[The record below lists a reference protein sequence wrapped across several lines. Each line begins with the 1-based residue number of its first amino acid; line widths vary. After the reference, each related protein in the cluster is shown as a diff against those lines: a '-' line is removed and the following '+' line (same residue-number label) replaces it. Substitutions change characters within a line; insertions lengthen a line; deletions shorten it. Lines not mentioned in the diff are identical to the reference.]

1 MLGLYRPVGDASSER
16 RPATL
21 KQLDSASVKEKEMKT
36 IFSEQHR
43 LRDAKTELYG
53 GELVKPFE
61 RPSRADMVIEAVRTS
76 GIGSVEAPETFS
88 LDPVLRIHDADF
100 VTFLENAW
108 EEWHRTGYAGEAMAS
123 VWPARRMQ
131 CRPPRF
137 IEGKLGYY
145 AMAAE
150 TSITEGTWEAA
161 LASKDVALTGA
172 KVLAGGEQG
181 VFSLCRPP
189 GHHAARDMFGGY
201 CFLNNAAIAAQF
213 LLDNGAERVAILDI
227 DFHHGNGTQ
236 DIFYERDDVLFC
248 SLHGDPEDAFP
259 HFLGYAD
266 EMGLGAG
273 MGYNRNYPM
282 PPGTPFDEW
291 RNALDNALSH
301 IGEFSPQHLV
311 VSLGVDTFE
320 HDPISFFKLTT
331 PDYLTTGNLIGAL
344 AIPTLFV
351 MEGGY
356 DIGEVGIN
364 AVNVL
369 KGFEH

>member
-1 MLGLYRPVGDASSER
+1 
-16 RPATL
+16 
-21 KQLDSASVKEKEMKT
+21 MKT

-43 LRDAKTELYG
+43 LRDAQTELYG
-53 GELVKPFE
+53 GELVQPFE

-76 GIGSVEAPETFS
+76 ELGPVEAPETFS

-108 EEWHRTGYAGEAMAS
+108 EEWRQTGYAGEAMAS

-131 CRPPRF
+131 CRAPRF
-137 IEGKLGYY
+137 IEGKMGYY
-145 AMAAE
+145 ALAAE
-150 TSITEGTWEAA
+150 TSITEGTWAAA
-161 LASKDVALTGA
+161 LSSKDVALTGA
-172 KVLAGGEQG
+172 RALAEGEQG
-181 VFSLCRPP
+181 IFSLCRPP

-201 CFLNNAAIAAQF
+201 CFLNNAAIAAQY
-213 LLDNGAERVAILDI
+213 LLDDGVERVAILDI

-266 EMGLGAG
+266 EAGLGAG
-273 MGYNRNYPM
+273 MGFNRNYPM
-282 PPGTPFDEW
+282 PPGTPFSRW
-291 RNALDNALSH
+291 REALDDALRH
-301 IGEFSPQHLV
+301 IRKFSPRHLV

-331 PDYLTTGNLIGAL
+331 PDYLTTGQLIGAL
-344 AIPTLFV
+344 GIPTLFV

-356 DIGEVGIN
+356 DIGEVGLN
-364 AVNVL
+364 VVNVL
-369 KGFEH
+369 NGFEN